1 MATPGNKK
9 TLMTLYSAPDCVFA
23 HRVRFVLE
31 EKAMEYQT
39 IDVDFNNKPQDLLE
53 LNPYGE
59 VPTLVDRDLAVI
71 ESFLIIEYLDE
82 RFPHPPLIP
91 VDPISRARVRVG
103 LMQFDRDWFYPL
115 FLRGYS
121 SEDQEQARNSLRR
134 SLAQLSTL
142 LSQQRYL
149 FGDELSIADCAL
161 APLLWR
167 LPSLGIEM
175 PKGAKATQD
184 YMQQIFALESF
195 QRSLTPAEKA
205 LRG

>member
-1 MATPGNKK
+1 MATPSNKK
-9 TLMTLYSAPDCVFA
+9 TLMTLYSAQDCVFA

-31 EKAMEYQT
+31 EKAMEYQVVD
-39 IDVDFNNKPQDLLE
+39 IDFADKPEDLFA

-91 VDPISRARVRVG
+91 ADPISRARVRVG

-115 FLRGYS
+115 FRPGYS
-121 SEDQEQARNSLRR
+121 EQDKVAAKDSLRR

-142 LSQQRYL
+142 FSQQRYL

-167 LPSLGIEM
+167 LPSLGIEI
-175 PKGAKATQD
+175 PKAARATQD
-184 YMQQIFALESF
+184 YAEQIFALESF

-205 LRG
+205 LR

>member
-1 MATPGNKK
+1 MATPSNKK
-9 TLMTLYSAPDCVFA
+9 TLMTLYSAQDCVFA

-31 EKAMEYQT
+31 EKAMEYQVV
-39 IDVDFNNKPQDLLE
+39 DVDFADKPDDLLE

-59 VPTLVDRDLAVI
+59 VPTLVDRDLSVM

-103 LMQFDRDWFYPL
+103 LTQMDRDWFNPL
-115 FLRGYS
+115 FRPGHS
-121 SEDQEQARNSLRR
+121 AEEQQQAKDALRR

-142 LSQQRYL
+142 FSQQRYL

-167 LPSLGIEM
+167 LPSLGIEI

-184 YMQQIFALESF
+184 YMTQVFALESF

-205 LRG
+205 LR

>member
-1 MATPGNKK
+1 MATPSNKK
-9 TLMTLYSAPDCVFA
+9 TLMTLYSAQDCVFA

-31 EKAMEYQT
+31 EKAMEYQVVD
-39 IDVDFNNKPQDLLE
+39 IDFADKPEDLFA

-103 LMQFDRDWFYPL
+103 LMQFDRDWFNPL
-115 FLRGYS
+115 FRPGYS
-121 SEDQEQARNSLRR
+121 EQDKVAAKDSLRR

-142 LSQQRYL
+142 FSQQRYL

-167 LPSLGIEM
+167 LPSLGIEI
-175 PKGAKATQD
+175 PKGAKATRD
-184 YMQQIFALESF
+184 YAEQIFALESF

-205 LRG
+205 LR